1 MPQHAVPL
9 PPPQQYTRIDY
20 HAPKQ
25 QQNPQH
31 LHVPSPHNPPQAVEL
46 EVEGEKV
53 EAAVA
58 APEALRPPL
67 LLPT

>member
-1 MPQHAVPL
+1 
-9 PPPQQYTRIDY
+9 
-20 HAPKQ
+20 
-25 QQNPQH
+25 
-31 LHVPSPHNPPQAVEL
+31 VPSPHDPPQAVEL